1 MSPWVSA
8 RFLQTQSDERLLAA
22 ARQGHQRAFEAIV
35 HRYRKPLLGYAKRL
49 LSSDA
54 RAEDALQQGLLQAWT
69 ALQRGTEVR
78 DVKSWLYRIVHN
90 VAVDLV
96 RRSGHEQE
104 QLADMERVGHTEADL
119 DRRVAA
125 RAALAGVAA
134 LPGMQREAL
143 VRTAVQGHSHE
154 HVAAA
159 LGISDGAVRGL
170 IYRARATLRAT
181 ATAVTPQPVV
191 AWAAGAGRHS
201 APLAQRLGGVGVG
214 AGGSVGLAGTL
225 LKGGAA
231 VVTAGALAAGAAT
244 INHQLIGQVR
254 HDTAHRAPGPGRV
267 SSQSASAVDAGV
279 VPAVVKSTATA
290 SRGPASARG
299 HGNRDGAR
307 LGGHDRGERRP
318 GGMTTSPTGALHAGG
333 NAITLGHDHG
343 SASPSGAQLT
353 AGRDSHGGS
362 GSSHDGATSGSTSD
376 SHGGSGGSGSGGGSP
391 GGGSSL
397 PGPGSSS
404 AGGLVS
410 SGGGGGPGPSG
421 GSGPGITS
429 GTSGSGS
436 SNTSGSGSGS
446 GDGSSST
453 SGISGDSTTTTT
465 ASGGH

>member
-1 MSPWVSA
+1 MSPSVSA

-35 HRYRKPLLGYAKRL
+35 QRYRKPLLGYAKRL
-49 LSSDA
+49 LGSDA

-119 DRRVAA
+119 DRRVAV
-125 RAALAGVAA
+125 RAALVGVAA

-143 VRTAVQGHSHE
+143 VRTAVHGHSHE

-201 APLAQRLGGVGVG
+201 APLAQRLGGVS

-254 HDTAHRAPGPGRV
+254 HNTAHRAPGSGRV
-267 SSQSASAVDAGV
+267 SSQSASAADAGV
-279 VPAVVKSTATA
+279 VPAVVSSTATA

-299 HGNRDGAR
+299 RGNRDGAR
-307 LGGHDRGERRP
+307 LDGHANGDHRPRGV
-318 GGMTTSPTGALHAGG
+318 TTSPTGALHAGG
-333 NAITLGHDHG
+333 NAIALDHDHR
-343 SASPSGAQLT
+343 SASPSGTQLS
-353 AGRDSHGGS
+353 AGRGSHGGS
-362 GSSHDGATSGSTSD
+362 GSSDGGGTNGSTSD
-376 SHGGSGGSGSGGGSP
+376 SHGGSGGSGSGGGSH

-404 AGGLVS
+404 DGGLVS
-410 SGGGGGPGPSG
+410 SGSGGGPGPSG
-421 GSGPGITS
+421 GLGQSITS

-446 GDGSSST
+446 ADGSSST
-453 SGISGDSTTTTT
+453 SGISGDSTTTT
-465 ASGGH
+465 APGGH